1 MQILAV
7 QHPLPGLWAG
17 RRQGPVRGRKPP
29 RPPCRESA
37 LLGPGLVRGSRG
49 GGRGPSRSRR
59 RSGRAAAAPA
69 TSRCRRLLSPRRISH
84 FLHLFLLE
92 GEGEDGCWGCRR
104 FSEQG
109 LLTLTLPTPRLR
121 TSVGVGGSGACVR
134 GPVRMFFLEGASILF
149 SKGSMIA
156 DHTNPCVCV
165 GNRVHAGLL
174 GAGVPGWKP
183 GAGRAS
189 HTATLI

>member
-29 RPPCRESA
+29 RPPCGRELVGPA
-37 LLGPGLVRGSRG
+37 GPGLG
-49 GGRGPSRSRR
+49 SRSRR

-183 GAGRAS
+183 GAGRSS